1 MRKCWLISLILM
13 GTLGLLLAACAPQP
27 SPNPSTPATSKPVTA
42 TPASNIPPPTS
53 QDAAWD
59 KIVQAAK
66 KEGKVD
72 VYSYNMTGDVG
83 IAVSKAFA
91 QKYGIKLEI
100 ITGGGAA
107 LAERINTEKRVGAV
121 VADIMDANTFQIAYI
136 KEIGA
141 TATSE
146 DIPAI
151 KETGVWQIEPWTNDP
166 LKHVLVHSLIYRANL
181 INTNVL
187 KTADEPKSLKELT
200 QTKWK
205 GRMVQNT
212 PRISSGPSIFFGTM
226 IQRKLTD
233 PDTVRDIG
241 KGSEFT
247 STDDEGAKLLIQ
259 GRYALWPGIG
269 GRVVSP
275 FLVQEPNLPIKFV
288 AIEEGTVASGNAMA
302 AINNGPHPN
311 AAKLLIN
318 WLLTPEGQTV
328 FNKPQGIVP
337 VRKDV
342 PDFTPPALRFTPT
355 RIVIPTLDEE
365 RENTRL
371 FRESWLPKL
380 WEK

>member
-1 MRKCWLISLILM
+1 MRKGWLIILIFTGL
-13 GTLGLLLAACAPQP
+13 LGLLLAACAPQS
-27 SPNPSTPATSKPVTA
+27 SPNPSTPAASKPVTA
-42 TPASNIPPPTS
+42 TPDSNFPPPTS

-59 KIVQAAK
+59 KVIEAAK
-66 KEGKVD
+66 KEGKVT

-83 IAVSKAFA
+83 LAVSDAFGK
-91 QKYGIKLEI
+91 KYGIKLEI

-151 KETGVWQIEPWTNDP
+151 KEAGIWQIEPWTNDP

-181 INTNVL
+181 INTNQV
-187 KTADEPKSLKELT
+187 KSTDEPKSLKELT
-200 QTKWK
+200 QAKWK

-233 PDTVRDIG
+233 SDTVRDIG

-311 AAKLLIN
+311 AARLLIN

-337 VRKDV
+337 IRKDV

-355 RIVIPTLDEE
+355 RIMIPTIDEE
-365 RENTRL
+365 RENTLL